1 MPVGWASP
9 AFDVLQLEDYDWV
22 TQGRERLTA
31 RGVELAVERLGYPVE
46 AQHYLSGF
54 VLRGEDAAQWR
65 EIAAAADAAMRRGTA
80 ATFIRSEERRGGE
93 GGVSTGRTWG
103 APENYKKKRK

>member
-9 AFDVLQLEDYDWV
+9 AFDVLQLEDYDWE

-31 RGVELAVERLGYPVE
+31 RGVELAVERLGYPGE

-65 EIAAAADAAMRRGTA
+65 DNAAAADAAPRLGAA
-80 ATFIRSEERRGGE
+80 ATFVC
-93 GGVSTGRTWG
+93 GVPPETGRAG
-103 APENYKKKRK
+103 CCANGVVDV